1 MYGFDSSDVLYYLY
15 DPNLVPPAR
24 GKYTR
29 VISELLAGYSDS
41 SYVDNIDIMDILR
54 GGAMEAVELCEDAKS
69 ILSKEPTVLDL
80 CVSDADD
87 FVFVGDIH
95 GQFNDLLHSV
105 LSVQL
110 ARSASVSR
118 KGTKVATQPGQR
130 MDGEEDSGE
139 LSSPLPIAA
148 TPTLSSTLAPV
159 SSSTAVPRHH
169 DDSHGFGQDAG
180 KIIRFLFLGDY
191 VDRGPRGLEVIV
203 LLLALKI
210 EYPQHV
216 FLLRGNHEEAQTNR
230 LYGFF
235 DECRAKFFMA
245 HHARD
250 HMSVVEPGCD
260 GACSSLIQRSPIN
273 VAKEAVGAECHNS
286 HQHFSHLEGEC
297 ATHLPGTSGSNRSN
311 NSSAEVHSSL
321 ADTDAD
327 AWMSFNA
334 TFCWLP
340 LAAVVCCCAGSFF
353 CTHGGLSPTL
363 RRITQLHRLKRE
375 TYGTGLCETITS
387 PLSSGCSVT
396 SSPERSP
403 RGIYGST
410 ASTREPNQI
419 IDGLLWSDPSD
430 HGTGCHVNVRG
441 CGYSFGVD
449 VTRRF
454 LDANCGYA
462 ASQPSSLRAE
472 GSKDN
477 EEEKRSC
484 PGSAPPRN
492 AQYGKSQRMH
502 FIMRAHQCV
511 KAGFQWSQE
520 GLMVTLFSAPNYC
533 GVNGNK
539 GAIAMLRGA
548 AQASGESIRLE
559 FKVYD
564 SYKCALFTTGGSK
577 VTLGK
582 LEHRKSGSNLLAA
595 GGAPPRCPAFPLRDR
610 NVVNNPILEAYFDSI
625 AKPDI

>member
-1 MYGFDSSDVLYYLY
+1 MSGLDSSDVLYYLY

-24 GKYTR
+24 DKYIR
-29 VISELLAGYSDS
+29 VISELLAGYYDS
-41 SYVDNIDIMDILR
+41 SYVDKIDIMDILR
-54 GGAMEAVELCEDAKS
+54 GGAREAVELCEDAKS
-69 ILSKEPTVLDL
+69 VLSKEPTVLGL
-80 CVSDADD
+80 CVSDVDD

-110 ARSASVSR
+110 SRSAPVLR
-118 KGTKVATQPGQR
+118 KGTKVATQPTQR

-139 LSSPLPIAA
+139 RSSTLPIVA
-148 TPTLSSTLAPV
+148 TPTLSPPLAP
-159 SSSTAVPRHH
+159 SLSSTAIPRHH
-169 DDSHGFGQDAG
+169 DDSDGFGRDAG

-235 DECRAKFFMA
+235 DECRAKFFMV
-245 HHARD
+245 HHARE
-250 HMSVVEPGCD
+250 HMSYLEPGCD
-260 GACSSLIQRSPIN
+260 GACSSLIQRSPTN
-273 VAKEAVGAECHNS
+273 VAKEAIGVECHNS
-286 HQHFSHLEGEC
+286 PPHCLHLDGER
-297 ATHLPGTSGSNRSN
+297 ATDLRGTSGSSRGN
-311 NSSAEVHSSL
+311 NSSAEVQSLL

-353 CTHGGLSPTL
+353 CTHGGLSPPL

-375 TYGTGLCETITS
+375 TYGTGLCETITP
-387 PLSSGCSVT
+387 PLSGSCSVT

-403 RGIYGST
+403 RGVYGSP
-410 ASTREPNQI
+410 ASKREPNQI

-430 HGTGCHVNVRG
+430 HEAGCQVNVRG

-462 ASQPSSLRAE
+462 VSQTPSLRTE
-472 GSKDN
+472 VNKDD
-477 EEEKRSC
+477 EEKRSC

-492 AQYGKSQRMH
+492 AQHGGSQRMH

-511 KAGFQWSQE
+511 NAGFQWTQE
-520 GLMVTLFSAPNYC
+520 GLVVTLFSAPNYC
-533 GVNGNK
+533 GMNGNK

-564 SYKCALFTTGGSK
+564 SFKCASFTGGSK
-577 VTLGK
+577 LTLGK
-582 LEHRKSGSNLLAA
+582 PEHKNSGSSLSAT
-595 GGAPPRCPAFPLRDR
+595 GGAQPRCPAFPLRDR
-610 NVVNNPILEAYFDSI
+610 NVVNNPILEAYFGSI
-625 AKPDI
+625 AKSGN